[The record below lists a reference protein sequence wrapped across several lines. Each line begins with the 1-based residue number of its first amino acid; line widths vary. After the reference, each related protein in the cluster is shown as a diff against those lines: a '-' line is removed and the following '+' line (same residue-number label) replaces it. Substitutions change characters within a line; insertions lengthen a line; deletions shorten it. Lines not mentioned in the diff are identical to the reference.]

1 MRTNEIKN
9 EIYEMKKREQKT
21 KRKDLK
27 HETKKHKYHFQQYE
41 TIRSFAGSIYTRKA
55 SIVEV
60 KEDQSNLLKNLVE
73 INNKHR
79 PKNKESK
86 DKKQILTKVHMLF
99 AKVKS

>member
-1 MRTNEIKN
+1 MGIENLTKWFKTWN
-9 EIYEMKKREQKT
+9 KKIQIS
-21 KRKDLK
+21 
-27 HETKKHKYHFQQYE
+27 FSANE

-60 KEDQSNLLKNLVE
+60 KEDQSNLLENLVE